1 MNPIIEVLTPEGL
14 NSFHVDRLINF
25 RELDVNDPETLGAQ
39 TLIRI
44 ALPKAELIIYST
56 EDYQTIK
63 AKIDGYYSSLRSHQ
77 LVLASRR

>member
-56 EDYQTIK
+56 ED
-63 AKIDGYYSSLRSHQ
+63 
-77 LVLASRR
+77 